1 MFSYYI
7 PKLVYCLDKLNWR
20 LIAIIVSLLPMIL
33 LFIFSPISISDIFS
47 VGLVPFL
54 LSVCFSLGKVFL
66 QAYRFKYFVDKFLQ
80 YKVASSSKLIL
91 VRVGSEFVTNTTPS
105 YVGGEI
111 IRIAWLTKKN
121 VPPGI
126 AAWIATMEIIADVFV
141 GTILSLMA
149 GTIAIY
155 NGATLIGI
163 IIILVSLAVLSFWLL
178 VVIFS
183 AKYNIQLPNF
193 VVKLIKR
200 FLSKE
205 RSQKIITYTNVAMS
219 DLCLMSR
226 ENFNSSKTIKIFIV
240 GIIITFF
247 AFVSQGVSFL
257 ILGGLVEPKLGLYNS
272 ILATAASTQ
281 LGSLPITIGGSG
293 ITELGLWAYVSGL
306 DRIPSLDD
314 VLEDSHLTVIIA
326 WRIASYH
333 IPLIIMWI
341 ALMKITVDRGI
352 YFRKQ
357 K

>member
-1 MFSYYI
+1 
-7 PKLVYCLDKLNWR
+7 
-20 LIAIIVSLLPMIL
+20 
-33 LFIFSPISISDIFS
+33 

-54 LSVCFSLGKVFL
+54 LSVSFSLGKIFL
-66 QAYRFKYFVDKFLQ
+66 QAYRFKYFVDKFLG
-80 YKVASSSKLIL
+80 YKVSSSSKLIL

-111 IRIAWLTKKN
+111 VRIAWLTKQN

-149 GTIAIY
+149 GDFALYI
-155 NGATLIGI
+155 GATLIGT
-163 IIILVSLAVLSFWLL
+163 IIILVSLVVLSFWLL

-193 VVKLIKR
+193 ATKLIKK

-205 RSQKIITYTNVAMS
+205 RSQRIINYTNIAIA
-219 DLCLMSR
+219 DLCVMSK
-226 ENFNSSKTIKIFIV
+226 ENFNSSRTIKIFIV

-257 ILGGLVEPKLGLYNS
+257 ILGGLVESELGLYNS

-281 LGSLPITIGGSG
+281 LGSMPITVGGSG

-306 DRIPSLDD
+306 DHIPSLND
-314 VLEDSHLTVIIA
+314 VLEDSHLKVIIS

-341 ALMKITVDRGI
+341 ALMKITVDKGI
-352 YFRKQ
+352 SFKKQ
-357 K
+357 DS